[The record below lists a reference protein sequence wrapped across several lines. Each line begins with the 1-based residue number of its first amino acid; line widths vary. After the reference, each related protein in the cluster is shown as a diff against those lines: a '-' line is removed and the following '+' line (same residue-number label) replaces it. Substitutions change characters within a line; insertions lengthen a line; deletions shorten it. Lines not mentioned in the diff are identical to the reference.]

1 MEEEGGNGAAGR
13 GRDNNCSTR
22 AGTRSAIKDK
32 RNAHEPHSPVA
43 VPAKAPDPTTD
54 STQKTPQDITFD
66 ASQGVRYRSELE
78 GSDARSTSAE
88 GNEEIFKTDNPLT
101 VVCLAYCIAI
111 WLRS

>member
-13 GRDNNCSTR
+13 GRDNNRSTR

-54 STQKTPQDITFD
+54 STQKISQDITFD
-66 ASQGVRYRSELE
+66 ASQGIKHRSESERSDAKSTRAE
-78 GSDARSTSAE
+78 GS
-88 GNEEIFKTDNPLT
+88 EEISKTDNPLT
-101 VVCLAYCIAI
+101 VDP
-111 WLRS
+111 R